1 MANVKSSA
9 SLMDKIY
16 KNQRHFYDL
25 TRKHYLLGRDHLIK
39 HLAAPRGSTVLE
51 LGCGTGRNLIEAARA
66 YPTCQFFGVDIS
78 AEMLKTAEANI
89 HKADLS
95 HRIHL
100 AQGDATSFDP
110 FEKFG
115 IDTFDRVFLSYCVS
129 MIPPWEDALRNGTKL
144 LAKGG
149 QLSVVDFGQQERL
162 PSLFKLMLKKWLGRF
177 HVLPRE
183 NLKDV
188 LHDIA
193 QDKRAKMRFLPLYR
207 GYAYYAELDSSFYT
221 RFMEKPEQ
229 MDLLKAENESHREIR
244 KAG

>member
-1 MANVKSSA
+1 MTREKSSA

-16 KNQRHFYDL
+16 KNQRHYYDL

-39 HLAAPRGSTVLE
+39 QLSAPRGSTLLE
-51 LGCGTGRNLIEAARA
+51 IGCGTGRNLIEAAKA

-78 AEMLKTAEANI
+78 SQMLKSAEANV
-89 HKADLS
+89 HKANLS

-100 AQGDATSFDP
+100 AQGDATKFDP

-129 MIPPWEDALRNGTKL
+129 MVPHWEEALDNSARL
-144 LAKGG
+144 LTEGG
-149 QLSVVDFGQQERL
+149 QLSIVDFGQQERL
-162 PSLFKLMLKKWLGRF
+162 PRLFKLMLRKWLGQS
-177 HVLPRE
+177 HSLPCENFRE
-183 NLKDV
+183 VMEHLAEEN
-188 LHDIA
+188 
-193 QDKRAKMRFLPLYR
+193 RAKLRVQPLYR
-207 GYAYYAELDSSFYT
+207 GYAYYAELDGSFYT

-229 MDLLKAENESHREIR
+229 MDLLHAGNESRREVR

>member
-1 MANVKSSA
+1 MTSDKSSA

-25 TRKHYLLGRDHLIK
+25 TRKHYLLGRDHLIR
-39 HLAAPRGSTVLE
+39 HLSAPKGSTVLE
-51 LGCGTGRNLIEAARA
+51 LGCGTGRNLIEAAKA
-66 YPTCQFFGVDIS
+66 YPSCQFFGVDIS
-78 AEMLKTAEANI
+78 SQMLKTAEENI
-89 HKADLS
+89 HKAELS

-129 MIPPWEDALRNGTKL
+129 MIPPWEEALRNGAKL

-162 PSLFKLMLKKWLGRF
+162 PGLFRWFLIKWLSKF
-177 HVLPRE
+177 HVAPRAK
-183 NLKDV
+183 LQDV
-188 LHDIA
+188 LFDLSKEHN
-193 QDKRAKMRFLPLYR
+193 AKLRFLPLYR
-207 GYAYYAELDSSFYT
+207 GYACYAELDASFYT

-229 MDLLKAENESHREIR
+229 LELLSAGNEGEREIR

>member
-1 MANVKSSA
+1 MTNVKSSA
-9 SLMDKIY
+9 SLMDKTY

-39 HLAAPRGSTVLE
+39 HLSAPRGSTVLE
-51 LGCGTGRNLIEAARA
+51 LGCGTGRNLIAAAKA

-78 AEMLKTAEANI
+78 GEMLKTAEANV

-129 MIPPWEDALRNGTKL
+129 MIPPWEEALHNGSKL

-149 QLSVVDFGQQERL
+149 QLSVVDFGQQDRL
-162 PSLFKLMLKKWLGRF
+162 PRVFKFLLEKWLGRF
-177 HVLPRE
+177 HVSPRPD
-183 NLKDV
+183 LHKV
-188 LHDIA
+188 LQAIA
-193 QDKRAKMRFLPLYR
+193 VDSNAKLRFTKLYR
-207 GYAYYAELDSSFYT
+207 GYAYYCELDSSFYT
-221 RFMEKPEQ
+221 RFMEQPAQEESA
-229 MDLLKAENESHREIR
+229 MGENENRREIR

>member
-9 SLMDKIY
+9 LLMDKIY

-25 TRKHYLLGRDHLIK
+25 TRKHYLPGRDHLIR

-66 YPTCQFFGVDIS
+66 YPTCQLFGVDIS

-100 AQGDATSFDP
+100 AEGDATSFDP
-110 FEKFG
+110 FGKFG

-129 MIPPWEDALRNGTKL
+129 MIPSWEGALRNGTKL

-149 QLSVVDFGQQERL
+149 QLSVVDFGQQEKL
-162 PSLFKLMLKKWLGRF
+162 PGLFRLMLRKWLARF
-177 HVLPRE
+177 HVIPRA

-221 RFMEKPEQ
+221 RFMEKSGQ
-229 MDLLKAENESHREIR
+229 IDLLKAENESHREIR